1 VSDQATPA
9 DPADLAA
16 IQAENER
23 LKQEVDKLEAKPA
36 KRARLRRIFAVVF
49 VVLAVIAFSACTPGV
64 WARRTV
70 YNEDRYIAVVGPL
83 AAQPAIQE
91 ALARQ
96 LTTSLFTAIDVQTRI
111 QTALTERAPKL
122 EFIAGPITNALQG
135 FVQDQVQKIIA
146 SPQFQSFWVAANR
159 QLHGQLIAVLNGSST
174 VLQVQ
179 GNQVVFNYLPL
190 VNDALQQLSGTLSS
204 IIGHQITIPPITADT
219 VPSQAISMLENSLGV
234 TLPATF
240 GSVVLFQS
248 DSLTSIQDGVSL
260 FNRLLLL
267 AVVLF
272 VVFATLALV
281 LSTHRRRTLL
291 QLVTALIV
299 VEVLER
305 RFAISEA
312 SNVVNLAKPENQA
325 AVQAIVNAF
334 LSSLLLATK
343 RVLWVLFII
352 LIAALL
358 SGPYPWAVRLRA
370 WVVQVGRA
378 GVGAVRGA
386 EVGPAAAWIGAHRDP
401 LMMAGAVVAALFLL
415 FASLSIGWFLVLALI
430 LVGYEVA
437 VYRIAAA
444 MHAEAPAPGG

>member
-1 VSDQATPA
+1 VSDQSPEE
-9 DPADLAA
+9 LAA
-16 IQAENER
+16 IQAENDR
-23 LKQEVDKLEAKPA
+23 LKHEVDRLEAKPE
-36 KRARLRRIFAVVF
+36 KRARLRRIFTVVF
-49 VVLAVIAFSACTPGV
+49 VVLAVVAASALTPGL

-70 YNEDRYIAVVGPL
+70 YNEDRYLKVVGPI
-83 AAQPAIQE
+83 AAQPAVQE

-111 QTALTERAPKL
+111 QVALSTRAPKL

-146 SPQFQSFWVAANR
+146 SPQFQNFWVAANR

-174 VLQVQ
+174 VLQIQ

-190 VNDALQQLSGTLSS
+190 VNDSLQQLSGTLSG

-219 VPSQAISMLENSLGV
+219 LPSQAIPMLESALGV
-234 TLPATF
+234 QLPATF

-260 FNRLLLL
+260 FNRALVL

-272 VVFATLALV
+272 LVFVALALV

-299 VEVLER
+299 VVVLER
-305 RFAISEA
+305 RFAIAEA
-312 SNVVNLAKPENQA
+312 NNVVNLAKPENQA
-325 AVQAIVNAF
+325 AVQAIINAF

-343 RVLWVLFII
+343 RVLWALFII

-358 SGPYPWAVRLRA
+358 SGPYPWAVRFRA

-386 EVGPAAAWIGAHRDP
+386 EVGPAAEWIGAHRDP

-415 FASLSIGWFLVLALI
+415 FASLSLGWFLVLAVV
-430 LVGYEVA
+430 LVLYELA

-444 MHAEAPAPGG
+444 RHAEEPAPSG

>member
-1 VSDQATPA
+1 MSDQSPEE
-9 DPADLAA
+9 LAA
-16 IQAENER
+16 IQAENDR
-23 LKQEVDKLEAKPA
+23 LKQEVDRLEARPA
-36 KRARLRRIFAVVF
+36 KRARLRRVFAVVC
-49 VVLAVIAFSACTPGV
+49 VVLAVLAFSASTPGV

-70 YNEDRYIAVVGPL
+70 YNEDRYLKVVGPL
-83 AAQPAIQE
+83 AAQPAVQE

-111 QTALTERAPKL
+111 QTALSDRAPKL

-146 SPQFQSFWVAANR
+146 SPQFQTFWVAANR
-159 QLHGQLIAVLNGSST
+159 QLHGRLIAVLNGSST
-174 VLQVQ
+174 VLQIQ
-179 GNQVVFNYLPL
+179 GDQVVFNYLPL
-190 VNDALQQLSGTLSS
+190 VNDALEQLSSTLSG

-219 VPSQAISMLENSLGV
+219 LPSQAIPMLENALGV

-260 FNRLLLL
+260 FNKLLLL

-272 VVFATLALV
+272 VVFAALALV
-281 LSTHRRRTLL
+281 ISPHRRRTLL

-305 RFAISEA
+305 RFAIAEA
-312 SNVVNLAKPENQA
+312 NNVVNLAKPENQA

-358 SGPYPWAVRLRA
+358 SGPYPWAVRFRA

-386 EVGPAAAWIGAHRDP
+386 EVGPAAEWIGGHRDP

-415 FASLSIGWFLVLALI
+415 FASLSLGWFLVLALI